1 MEGHSLKE
9 HVLVQ
14 HGLGQTQTCLQNQL
28 THQPADLHIY
38 SDRIAQLNT
47 ESFENIRTKGPAL
60 SFDILTRPT
69 TVQIFFGML

>member
-1 MEGHSLKE
+1 MESHSSKE

-14 HGLGQTQTCLQNQL
+14 HGLVQTQTCLQKQS

-38 SDRIAQLNT
+38 SDRIAQLYT
-47 ESFENIRTKGPAL
+47 ESFENIRTKGLAL
-60 SFDILTRPT
+60 SFDILTRLT

>member
-1 MEGHSLKE
+1 VEGHSLKG

-14 HGLGQTQTCLQNQL
+14 HELVQTQTCLQNQSTL
-28 THQPADLHIY
+28 QPADLHIY

-47 ESFENIRTKGPAL
+47 ESFEYIRTKGPAL
-60 SFDILTRPT
+60 SFDILTRLT